1 MPLPSRLQ
9 VRHEGLSIVI
19 LGASGDLASKKLFP
33 SLFNL
38 HSAGF
43 LPTRTKIFA
52 ALRDRKKRR
61 SELEFKTELT
71 EHINRVWKP
80 PDGSNATK
88 PTKGLMEEFLEDVE
102 VCHLD
107 EDFVSEEEK
116 KKKKKKKSKNRS
128 REDEE
133 ENEEEEETD
142 SESEDE
148 NDNNEYSKTPKEL
161 KDGLNAPYWNTSN
174 AHLAYCLLAI
184 SNFGNLQASQSTP
197 QYSF

>member
-9 VRHEGLSIVI
+9 VRQEGLSVIV

-52 ALRDRKKRR
+52 ALRRRK
-61 SELEFKTELT
+61 SDDDDAQFKMELT

-88 PTKGLMEEFLEDVE
+88 PTKGLMEEFMDDVE
-102 VCHLD
+102 VCYLD
-107 EDFVSEEEK
+107 EDFVSEVK
-116 KKKKKKKSKNRS
+116 WSRGKNYGGGG
-128 REDEE
+128 D
-133 ENEEEEETD
+133 EEEEEEEEEEE
-142 SESEDE
+142 SESEE
-148 NDNNEYSKTPKEL
+148 EE
-161 KDGLNAPYWNTSN
+161 
-174 AHLAYCLLAI
+174 
-184 SNFGNLQASQSTP
+184 
-197 QYSF
+197 

>member
-1 MPLPSRLQ
+1 MCVCVCRIVHLKSVFVLCNLKTFILLCCKNSLTQKKNLTKERAYTYTHIMPLPSRLQ

-116 KKKKKKKSKNRS
+116 KKKKKKRRHEQTKKKRV
-128 REDEE
+128 R
-133 ENEEEEETD
+133 
-142 SESEDE
+142 
-148 NDNNEYSKTPKEL
+148 
-161 KDGLNAPYWNTSN
+161 
-174 AHLAYCLLAI
+174 
-184 SNFGNLQASQSTP
+184 
-197 QYSF
+197 